1 MPPER
6 FRRKLDI
13 ASVLGEVAD
22 MNAATPNSDALTVL
36 RMMLDLAQVDMRVD
50 AELLCRLCGHDVAE
64 MNALIAQLRRAGL
77 VQMDRLCLTM
87 GGLAIAS
94 QQPETE
100 PVRHEPEPIVARRI
114 RAA

>member
-1 MPPER
+1 
-6 FRRKLDI
+6 
-13 ASVLGEVAD
+13 
-22 MNAATPNSDALTVL
+22 MNSATPNSDALTVL

-50 AELLCRLCGHDVAE
+50 AELLCRLCGHEVTAL
-64 MNALIAQLRRAGL
+64 NALLAQLRRAGL

-100 PVRHEPEPIVARRI
+100 PVRHEPEPLPTHRV

>member
-1 MPPER
+1 
-6 FRRKLDI
+6 
-13 ASVLGEVAD
+13 

-36 RMMLDLAQVDMRVD
+36 RMILDLVQVDMRVD
-50 AELLCRLCGHDVAE
+50 AELLCRLCGHDVAAL
-64 MNALIAQLRRAGL
+64 NALIAQLRRAGL

-94 QQPETE
+94 RQPETE
-100 PVRHEPEPIVARRI
+100 PVRHEPEPMLESRV